1 MVWSSGSST
10 SSIFLPYALEAVS
23 PSNDNET
30 ARHSGYVGANSRVG
44 VQITIDVINRG
55 IVQRVFEPADH
66 TDRRAGDGLIHHR
79 TTAACT
85 SSSATSHPTMYEAT
99 YYAQT
104 QASQSAKSQ
113 L

>member
-1 MVWSSGSST
+1 MTTKLPVTRDTSGPT
-10 SSIFLPYALEAVS
+10 PGLE
-23 PSNDNET
+23 
-30 ARHSGYVGANSRVG
+30 
-44 VQITIDVINRG
+44 QITIDVINRG

-66 TDRRAGDGLIHHR
+66 TDRRVGDGLIHHR